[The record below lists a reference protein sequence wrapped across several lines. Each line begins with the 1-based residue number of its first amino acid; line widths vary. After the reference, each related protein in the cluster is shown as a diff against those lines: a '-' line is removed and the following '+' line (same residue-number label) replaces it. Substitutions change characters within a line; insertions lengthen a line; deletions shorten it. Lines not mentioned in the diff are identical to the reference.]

1 MSTNPLDHLSSSSVT
16 AIPQMRRGRT
26 SLFARCRQSIW
37 SLAQLINRW
46 TRKWN
51 RKRFPVVALVSVLLH
66 VLVLGICGLIVIRNP
81 QLVDEIFTTLVEPTE
96 VGEPLAEHSLFP
108 LTELDVE
115 VHHELMTADMAANQT
130 FETLGPMTFNVSD
143 AFPQVAVN
151 STDAPKPIEMKI
163 GDATAGRMS
172 AVAKRTMLEKF
183 GGNSASEAAV
193 ALGLKWLVNHQLKN
207 GSWSFEHS
215 AHPNCK
221 GQCTQDGSLRACPTG
236 ATGLALLAFLGAGHT
251 QHSGDYQKEV
261 QRGFDYLLKVGK
273 QSSGTFDL
281 RGNVVSREGMY
292 VQGLCTIALCESAAM
307 SHDSRIRKAA
317 QGAIEFIVKS
327 QNTNDGGWRYY
338 PGQAGDTSVVGW
350 QVMALKSGHD
360 AKLDFSK
367 KVFNGSEKFLD
378 LVQSNRGAQ
387 YAYMP
392 GTGPRDSM
400 TAVGLLCRMY
410 LGWDRT
416 NPRLA
421 NGVAYLDSLKPSSQ
435 DMYFNYY
442 ATQVMHHWGGDE
454 WTRWNDVMR
463 DQLVT
468 TQHHVRTGHRAGS
481 WDVADTHGAAGGRHY
496 MTCLA
501 IMTLEVYYRHLPLY
515 NRDTLK
521 IEF

>member
-1 MSTNPLDHLSSSSVT
+1 MNTNPLDHLSTGS
-16 AIPQMRRGRT
+16 AIPKTPRWRR
-26 SLFARCRQSIW
+26 SLLVRSWEKICL
-37 SLAQLINRW
+37 LAQSVDRW
-46 TRKWN
+46 IRKRN
-51 RKRFPVVALVSVLLH
+51 RKSFPIVAFVSALLH

-81 QLVDEIFTTLVEPTE
+81 QLVDEIFTTLVSPEDP
-96 VGEPLAEHSLFP
+96 GEPLSEHSLLSMSEP
-108 LTELDVE
+108 DVE
-115 VHHELMTADMAANQT
+115 MPHDILTADMAADQT
-130 FETLGPMTFNVSD
+130 FETIGPMTFNVSD
-143 AFPQVAVN
+143 AFPQVAVT
-151 STDAPKPIEMKI
+151 SSDGPKPVEMNV
-163 GDATAGRMS
+163 GDATVGRMS
-172 AVAKRTMLEKF
+172 VAAKRSMVEKF

-193 ALGLKWLVNHQLKN
+193 ALGLKWLANHQLRN

-215 AHPNCK
+215 VHPSCK
-221 GQCTQDGSLRACPTG
+221 GQCSQDGSLRACPTG

-251 QHSGDYQKEV
+251 QHAGDYQKEV
-261 QRGFDYLLKVGK
+261 QRGLDYLLRAGK

-281 RGNVVSREGMY
+281 RGRVVSREGMY

-317 QGAIEFIVKS
+317 QGAIEFIIKS
-327 QNTNDGGWRYY
+327 QNGNDGGWRYH

-360 AKLDFSK
+360 AKLEFSK

-410 LGWDRT
+410 LGWDRS
-416 NPRLA
+416 NPRLV
-421 NGVAYLDSLKPSSQ
+421 NGVAYLDSLKPSPQ

-442 ATQVMHHWGGDE
+442 ATQVMHHWGGEE
-454 WTRWNDVMR
+454 WKRWNEVMR

-468 TQHHVRTGHRAGS
+468 SQHHVRSGHQAGS
-481 WDVADTHGAAGGRHY
+481 WDLADVHGAAGGRHY